1 MTASRREPAAAS
13 HETGALLTKFLLRR
27 LANYLVLIVIA
38 TTGAYFLAATSLH
51 PRTNLQGRNPP
62 PPPAVVERQMTEL
75 NINDKTPVVTRYVR
89 WAKGVAHGDFG
100 RTWDN
105 NSVND
110 EMKRRMGVSL
120 RLLLVGTVLGGLF
133 GVLVGAYSAVRQYTP
148 GDHAITL
155 GSFIVLS
162 IPVFVLAVLLQIIAV
177 KLNGVL
183 GHQFFKYSG
192 ETSAGATGGFWS
204 STVDRIQHL
213 VLPTLTIVLGQIA
226 IFSRYQ
232 RNSMLDVLGSDFVR
246 TARAKGLRRRTAL
259 LKHALR
265 TALIP
270 AATFFAYSFGLL
282 LVGATFTEK
291 IYGWHGMGEWFVNS
305 VSTNDINAV
314 AAINCFAAV
323 LVLIAGLM
331 SDVAYV
337 MLDPRVRAK

>member
-1 MTASRREPAAAS
+1 MA
-13 HETGALLTKFLLRR
+13 KFLLRR
-27 LANYLVLIVIA
+27 FANYVVLIVIA

-51 PRTNLQGRNPP
+51 PRANLQGRNPP
-62 PPPAVVERQMTEL
+62 PPAAVVDRQLTAL
-75 NINDKTPVVTRYVR
+75 NINDKTPVIQRYETWV
-89 WAKGVAHGDFG
+89 KGVVHGDFG

-105 NSVND
+105 NSVNA
-110 EMKRRMGVSL
+110 EMGRRMGVSL
-120 RLLLVGTVLGGLF
+120 RLLFIGTVLGGLF
-133 GVLVGAYSAVRQYTP
+133 GVLIGAYSAIRQYSP

-155 GSFIVLS
+155 GSFVILS

-177 KLNGVL
+177 RINQAV
-183 GHQFFKYSG
+183 GHQVFQYSG
-192 ETSAGATGGFWS
+192 ETSAGGTPGFWPA
-204 STVDRIQHL
+204 VKDRAQHL

-259 LKHALR
+259 VKHALR

-291 IYGWHGMGEWFVNS
+291 IYGWHGMGEWFVTS

-314 AAINCFAAV
+314 AAISCFAAV

-331 SDVAYV
+331 SDVAYA
-337 MLDPRVRAK
+337 MLDPRVRSK